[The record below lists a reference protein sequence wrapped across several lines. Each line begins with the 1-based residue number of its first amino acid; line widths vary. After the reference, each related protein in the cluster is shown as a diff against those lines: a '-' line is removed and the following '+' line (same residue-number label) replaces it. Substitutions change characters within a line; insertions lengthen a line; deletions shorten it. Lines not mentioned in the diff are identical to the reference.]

1 MENELDQIR
10 QRKLEML
17 QRQYQDQAAAQIEEE
32 QQARQQIGALEAFV
46 KPKMAREALTRYGNI
61 KAAHPD
67 KAVQLL
73 VVLARLIQAGRM
85 DSVSDLQMKELLKK
99 LSEPKSQ
106 GRIVRR

>member
-17 QRQYQDQAAAQIEEE
+17 QRQDQAAAQMDEE

-46 KPKMAREALTRYGNI
+46 KPKMAREALTRYGNV
-61 KAAHPD
+61 KAAHPE

-73 VVLARLIQAGRM
+73 VVLARLIQAGRI

-99 LSEPKSQ
+99 LSEPRSQ